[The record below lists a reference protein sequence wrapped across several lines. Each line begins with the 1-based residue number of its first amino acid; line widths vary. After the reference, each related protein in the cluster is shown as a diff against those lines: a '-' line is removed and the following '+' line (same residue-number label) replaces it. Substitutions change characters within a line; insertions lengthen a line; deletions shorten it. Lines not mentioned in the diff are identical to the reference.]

1 MMLPGVTALQFA
13 IVALVT
19 GSFSVMGAGFQLLF
33 SSIGGG
39 LIGYLIVWL
48 KRRIIRFIEKKY
60 LPKMSLFIC

>member
-1 MMLPGVTALQFA
+1 MNDASGVTALQFA

-48 KRRIIRFIEKKY
+48 KSADH
-60 LPKMSLFIC
+60 SLY